1 MEKAGGL
8 TYQDK
13 WDIMFAENINELNS
27 VENTIDKEIAE
38 GKVFYP
44 PRQLRFR
51 AFALCPLDKVRV
63 IILGDE
69 PYNGPGQADGLAWSS
84 ANGIH
89 PDLQQIFLEAN
100 KDTGSIIPESGS
112 LESWAKQGVLLLNCA
127 LTSRR
132 NIKCYHQDLWEHIMD
147 NFIEY
152 ISDNA
157 KPSVWILWGS
167 TAKSK
172 QRFIDHKHDI
182 ITSDHP
188 SPLGCWDQ
196 RPDNF
201 RGSNPFSKT
210 NKLLVKPI
218 IWGEGQSYTIEEE
231 ENVECDEDFVPAS
244 TFQGKKEGYV
254 FKTGSKGTGYY
265 TNIESF

>member
-13 WDIMFAENINELNS
+13 WDSMFAKNIEELRL
-27 VENTIDKEIAE
+27 VESAIDKEIAE
-38 GKVFYP
+38 DKIFYP
-44 PRQLRFR
+44 PRQNRYR
-51 AFALCPLDKVRV
+51 AFSLCPLENIRV
-63 IILGDE
+63 VLLGDE

-84 ANGIH
+84 ENGIP
-89 PDLQQIFLEAN
+89 PDLQQIHLELYN
-100 KDTGSIIPESGS
+100 DLGCYIPKDGS

-132 NIKCYHQDLWEHIMD
+132 NIKCYHVDLWQHVMD

-157 KPSVWILWGS
+157 NPCVWILWGS
-167 TAKSK
+167 IAKSK
-172 QRFIDHKHDI
+172 QRFINHRHHI

-188 SPLGCWDQ
+188 SPLGCWVES
-196 RPDNF
+196 PDNF
-201 RGSNPFSKT
+201 RGSRPFSKA
-210 NKLLVKPI
+210 NKLLVNPI
-218 IWGEGQSYTIEEE
+218 IWGEGMIINECEEE
-231 ENVECDEDFVPAS
+231 SDEEIEDFVPAS

-265 TNIESF
+265 K